1 MAVPDCESQNYPE
14 MYSSS
19 YLCYKSD
26 KGYSS
31 PYENIAKVL
40 KMVQSKHFAILYVHD
55 DMLITS
61 ALRRKIGK
69 LIGQLP
75 NQFGINLETM
85 NCEYRNCSLFYFLIT
100 FGDLLLQEIIM
111 IPKLMVINTI
121 GVEMSSI
128 VQEMWKMSIRNDV
141 DYF

>member
-40 KMVQSKHFAILYVHD
+40 KMVKSKRFAILYVHD

-69 LIGQLP
+69 TNWAIAQP
-75 NQFGINLETM
+75 SHI
-85 NCEYRNCSLFYFLIT
+85 
-100 FGDLLLQEIIM
+100 LQGLTSNDFVM
-111 IPKLMVINTI
+111 KKKTI
-121 GVEMSSI
+121 
-128 VQEMWKMSIRNDV
+128 K
-141 DYF
+141 

>member
-40 KMVQSKHFAILYVHD
+40 KMVKSKRFAILYVND

-69 LIGQLP
+69 TDWTIAQSVWNQLG
-75 NQFGINLETM
+75 NHEL
-85 NCEYRNCSLFYFLIT
+85 
-100 FGDLLLQEIIM
+100 
-111 IPKLMVINTI
+111 
-121 GVEMSSI
+121 
-128 VQEMWKMSIRNDV
+128 
-141 DYF
+141 